1 MFVKF
6 NKVSFSYDSSDNILN
21 DVSFYID
28 NVDNTCTAIVEKN
41 GCCKTTLAKF
51 ITGILKPNSGSIEYS
66 NKNFLNRIVNIKWLI
81 SKENNYSKLIVR

>member
-28 NVDNTCTAIVEKN
+28 NVDNTCTAIIVEK
-41 GCCKTTLAKF
+41 KDAVKRL
-51 ITGILKPNSGSIEYS
+51 
-66 NKNFLNRIVNIKWLI
+66 WL
-81 SKENNYSKLIVR
+81 SL